1 MAEKGKW
8 LRFNENARHD
18 LKIGVDV
25 LADAVKITLG
35 PRGRNVVLDKPHIG
49 GTFTKDGVTVAQD
62 IDLPHPFHNLGAQL
76 VKQVAIK
83 TNDLAG
89 DGTTTATVLAQA
101 IYHQGMK
108 NVAAGANP
116 MAIRKGMNQAL
127 VIIKKELK
135 KISVDVEDQAIIEQV
150 AIIAANSDEE
160 IGKLIADTIT
170 KVGTDGVITVEEGK
184 SVEFETEVVEGM
196 QIENGWMSP
205 HFATDK
211 DRLECIIDN
220 PHILITDLKLDN
232 VQEMVPLLEKLI
244 KVTKNL
250 VILCDEM
257 QDEILSTMVLNKMKG
272 NLNPLV
278 VRAPSFG
285 ERRKNMCED
294 IASLTGGMFINPEL
308 GYSLDGVEVAAL
320 GRASKVISNTKTT
333 TIIGGKGTDNKVY
346 ERIQELRKQL
356 ELDDSPF
363 EGDIIKQRIA
373 KLSGGVGIIRVGGTT
388 EVEVKEKKFRVDDAL
403 NATRAAI
410 DEGIVPGGGIAYI
423 QVREKLLP
431 LIKKL
436 TGTDEGTGVRMV
448 YAAMQE
454 PLNQIVVNA
463 GEEGAV
469 VIDQIMNHKTKDNF
483 GYNAATGEYGDMF
496 ALGIVDPVKVT
507 RIALENAISVVAM
520 MLTTES
526 IITDI
531 PEKGKWDPALE
542 QASEAY
548 GNPGVDFGTGLPI
561 REY

>member
-18 LKIGVDV
+18 LRIGVDV
-25 LADAVKITLG
+25 LADAVKVPLG

-49 GTFTKDGVTVAQD
+49 GTFTKDGVTVAQE

-101 IYHQGMK
+101 LFHQGMR
-108 NVAAGANP
+108 NIAAGANP
-116 MAIRKGMNQAL
+116 MEIRKAL
-127 VIIKKELK
+127 QVVNKELDK
-135 KISVDVEDQAIIEQV
+135 NSVKVTEQSIIEQV

-160 IGKLIADTIT
+160 IGTLLADTIT
-170 KVGTDGVITVEEGK
+170 KVGSDGVITVEEGK
-184 SVEFETEVVEGM
+184 SIEFETEVVEGM
-196 QIENGWMSP
+196 QVENGWMSP

-211 DRLECIIDN
+211 DRLECVIED

-232 VQEMVPLLEKLI
+232 VQAMVPLLEKLV

-250 VILCDEM
+250 VIFCDEM
-257 QDEILSTMVLNKMKG
+257 QDEILSTLVLNKMKG
-272 NLNPLV
+272 NLKPLV

-294 IASLTGGMFINPEL
+294 MAALTGGMFVNPEI
-308 GYSLDGVEVAAL
+308 GYTLEGIEVAAL
-320 GRASKVISNTKTT
+320 GRASKVISNSQTT
-333 TIIGGKGTDNKVY
+333 TIIGGKGTDDQVY
-346 ERIQELRKQL
+346 QRIQELRKQL

-363 EGDIIKQRIA
+363 EGDIIKQRLA
-373 KLSGGVGIIRVGGTT
+373 KLSGGVGVIKVGGAT

-423 QVREKLLP
+423 RAREKLLP
-431 LIKKL
+431 LVKKL
-436 TGTDEGTGVRMV
+436 TGTDQGTGVRMV
-448 YAAMQE
+448 YAALQE
-454 PLNQIVVNA
+454 PLNQIVTNA

-469 VIDQIMNHKTKDNF
+469 VINEVVNNKGGNI
-483 GYNAATGEYGDMF
+483 GYNAANGEYGDMF
-496 ALGIVDPVKVT
+496 DLGIVDPVKVT
-507 RIALENAISVVAM
+507 RVALENAISVVSM

-542 QASEAY
+542 SASETY
-548 GNPGVDFGTGLPI
+548 GNPGVDFATGLPI
-561 REY
+561 PE

>member
-1 MAEKGKW
+1 MAETGKW
-8 LRFNENARHD
+8 IRFSEKARHD
-18 LKIGVDV
+18 LRIGVDV
-25 LADAVKITLG
+25 LANAVKVTLG
-35 PRGRNVVLDKPHIG
+35 PKGRNVVLDKPAIG
-49 GTFTKDGVTVAQD
+49 PVFTKDGVTVAQD
-62 IDLPHPFHNLGAQL
+62 IQLPHPFHNLGAQL

-83 TNDLAG
+83 TNELAG

-101 IYHQGMK
+101 LFHHGMK

-116 MAIRKGMNQAL
+116 MAIRRGMDQAL
-127 VIIKKELK
+127 TVVSKSLK
-135 KISVDVEDQAIIEQV
+135 KAAVPVADQSIVQQV
-150 AIIAANSDEE
+150 AVIAANSDEE
-160 IGKLIADTIT
+160 IGTLIADTLT

-184 SVEFETEVVEGM
+184 SVEMESEVVEGM

-250 VILCDEM
+250 VIFCDEM

-294 IASLTGGMFINPEL
+294 IASVTGGMFINPEL
-308 GYSLDGVEVAAL
+308 GFTLEGIEVAAL
-320 GRASKVISNTKTT
+320 GRAKKVISNGKAT
-333 TIIGGKGTDNKVY
+333 TIIGGKGTENQVY
-346 ERIQELRKQL
+346 NRIQELRKQL
-356 ELDDSPF
+356 DVDDSPF
-363 EGDIIKQRIA
+363 EEDIIKQRIA
-373 KLSGGVGIIRVGGTT
+373 KLSGGVGIIRVGGVT
-388 EVEVKEKKFRVDDAL
+388 EIEVKEKKFRVDDAL

-423 QVREKLLP
+423 RAREKLQP

-436 TGTDEGTGVRMV
+436 SGTDEGTGVRMV
-448 YAAMQE
+448 YAALQE
-454 PLNQIVVNA
+454 PLNQIVINA
-463 GEEGAV
+463 GEEGPV
-469 VIDQIMNHKTKDNF
+469 VIDQVLNKANNI
-483 GYNAATGEYGDMF
+483 GYNAANGEYGDMF
-496 ALGIVDPVKVT
+496 KLGIVDPVKVT
-507 RIALENAISVVAM
+507 RIALENAVSVVSL

-531 PEKGKWDPALE
+531 PIDGKWDPSLE
-542 QASEAY
+542 DSSDVY
-548 GNPGVDFGTGLPI
+548 GSQSIDFATGLPS
-561 REY
+561 RQ

>member
-8 LRFNENARHD
+8 LRFNEKARHD
-18 LKIGVDV
+18 LRIGVDV
-25 LADAVKITLG
+25 LADAVKVTLG

-101 IYHQGMK
+101 LFHQGMK

-116 MAIRKGMNQAL
+116 MEIRKGMNQAL
-127 VIIKKELK
+127 QVVNKELDK
-135 KISVDVEDQAIIEQV
+135 NSVKVTEQSIIEQV

-160 IGKLIADTIT
+160 IGVLLADTIT
-170 KVGTDGVITVEEGK
+170 KVGSDGVITVEEGK
-184 SVEFETEVVEGM
+184 SIEFETEVVEGM
-196 QIENGWMSP
+196 QVENGWMSP

-211 DRLECIIDN
+211 DRLECVIED

-232 VQEMVPLLEKLI
+232 VQAMVPLLEKLV

-250 VILCDEM
+250 VIFCDEM
-257 QDEILSTMVLNKMKG
+257 QDEILSTLVLNKMKG
-272 NLNPLV
+272 NLKPLV

-294 IASLTGGMFINPEL
+294 MAALTGGMFINPEI
-308 GYSLDGVEVAAL
+308 GYTLEGIEVAAL
-320 GRASKVISNTKTT
+320 GRASKVISNSQTT
-333 TIIGGKGTDNKVY
+333 TIIGGKGTDDQVY
-346 ERIQELRKQL
+346 QRIQELRKQL

-363 EGDIIKQRIA
+363 EGDIIKQRLA
-373 KLSGGVGIIRVGGTT
+373 KLSGGVGVIKVGGAT

-423 QVREKLLP
+423 RAREKLLP
-431 LIKKL
+431 LVKKL
-436 TGTDEGTGVRMV
+436 TGTDQGTGVRMV
-448 YAAMQE
+448 YAALQE
-454 PLNQIVVNA
+454 PLNQIVTNA

-469 VIDQIMNHKTKDNF
+469 VIDEVVNNKGGNI
-483 GYNAATGEYGDMF
+483 GYNAANGEYGDMF
-496 ALGIVDPVKVT
+496 DLGIVDPVKVT
-507 RIALENAISVVAM
+507 RVALENAISVVSM

-542 QASEAY
+542 SASETY
-548 GNPGVDFGTGLPI
+548 GNPGIDFATGLPI
-561 REY
+561 PE

>member
-8 LRFNENARHD
+8 LRFNEKSRHD
-18 LKIGVDV
+18 LRIGVDV
-25 LADAVKITLG
+25 LADAVKVTLG

-101 IYHQGMK
+101 LFHQGMR
-108 NVAAGANP
+108 NIAAGANP
-116 MAIRKGMNQAL
+116 MEIRKGMNQAL
-127 VIIKKELK
+127 QVVNKELDK
-135 KISVDVEDQAIIEQV
+135 NSVKVTEQSIIEQV

-160 IGKLIADTIT
+160 IGTLLADTIT
-170 KVGTDGVITVEEGK
+170 KVGSDGVITVEEGK
-184 SVEFETEVVEGM
+184 SIEFETEVVEGM
-196 QIENGWMSP
+196 QVENGWMSP

-211 DRLECIIDN
+211 DRLECVIED

-232 VQEMVPLLEKLI
+232 VQAMVPLLEKLV

-250 VILCDEM
+250 VIFCDEM
-257 QDEILSTMVLNKMKG
+257 QDEILSTLVLNKMKG
-272 NLNPLV
+272 NLKPLV

-294 IASLTGGMFINPEL
+294 MAALTGGMFINPEI
-308 GYSLDGVEVAAL
+308 GYTLEGIEVAAL
-320 GRASKVISNTKTT
+320 GRASKVISNSQTT
-333 TIIGGKGTDNKVY
+333 TIIGGKGTDDQVY
-346 ERIQELRKQL
+346 QRIQELRKQL

-363 EGDIIKQRIA
+363 EGDIIKQRLA
-373 KLSGGVGIIRVGGTT
+373 KLSGGVGVIKVGGAT

-423 QVREKLLP
+423 RAREKLLP
-431 LIKKL
+431 LVKKL
-436 TGTDEGTGVRMV
+436 TGTDQGTGVRMV
-448 YAAMQE
+448 YAALQE
-454 PLNQIVVNA
+454 PLNQIVTNA

-469 VIDQIMNHKTKDNF
+469 VINEVVNNKGGNI
-483 GYNAATGEYGDMF
+483 GYNAANGEYGDMF
-496 ALGIVDPVKVT
+496 DLGIVDPVKVT
-507 RIALENAISVVAM
+507 RVALENAISVVSM

-542 QASEAY
+542 SASETY
-548 GNPGVDFGTGLPI
+548 GNPGIDFATGLPI
-561 REY
+561 PE

>member
-8 LRFNENARHD
+8 LRFNEKARHD
-18 LKIGVDV
+18 LRIGVDV
-25 LADAVKITLG
+25 LADAVKVTLG

-101 IYHQGMK
+101 LFHQGMK

-116 MAIRKGMNQAL
+116 MEIRKGMNQAL
-127 VIIKKELK
+127 QVINKELDK
-135 KISVDVEDQAIIEQV
+135 NSVKVTEQSIIEQV

-160 IGKLIADTIT
+160 IGTLLADTIT
-170 KVGTDGVITVEEGK
+170 KVGSDGVITVEEGK
-184 SVEFETEVVEGM
+184 SIEFETEVVEGM
-196 QIENGWMSP
+196 QVENGWMSP

-211 DRLECIIDN
+211 DRLECVIED

-232 VQEMVPLLEKLI
+232 VQAMVPLLEKLV

-250 VILCDEM
+250 VIFCDEM
-257 QDEILSTMVLNKMKG
+257 QDEILSTLVLNKMKG
-272 NLNPLV
+272 NLKPLV

-294 IASLTGGMFINPEL
+294 MAALTGGMFINPEI
-308 GYSLDGVEVAAL
+308 GYTLEGIEVAAL
-320 GRASKVISNTKTT
+320 GRASKVISNSQTT
-333 TIIGGKGTDNKVY
+333 TIIGGKGTDDQVY
-346 ERIQELRKQL
+346 QRIQELRKQL

-363 EGDIIKQRIA
+363 EGDIIKQRLA
-373 KLSGGVGIIRVGGTT
+373 KLSGGVGVIKVGGAT

-423 QVREKLLP
+423 RAREKLLP
-431 LIKKL
+431 LVKKL
-436 TGTDEGTGVRMV
+436 TGTDQGTGVRMV
-448 YAAMQE
+448 YAALQE
-454 PLNQIVVNA
+454 PLNQIVTNA

-469 VIDQIMNHKTKDNF
+469 VIDEVVNNKGGNI
-483 GYNAATGEYGDMF
+483 GYNAANGEYGDMF
-496 ALGIVDPVKVT
+496 DLGIVDPVKVT
-507 RIALENAISVVAM
+507 RVALENAISVVSM

-542 QASEAY
+542 SASETY
-548 GNPGVDFGTGLPI
+548 GNPGIDFATGLPI
-561 REY
+561 PE

>member
-8 LRFNENARHD
+8 LRFNEKARHD
-18 LKIGVDV
+18 LRIGVDV
-25 LADAVKITLG
+25 LADAVKVTLG

-101 IYHQGMK
+101 LFHQGMK

-116 MAIRKGMNQAL
+116 MEIRKGMNQAL
-127 VIIKKELK
+127 QVINKELDK
-135 KISVDVEDQAIIEQV
+135 NSVKVTEQSIIEQV

-160 IGKLIADTIT
+160 IGVLLADTIT
-170 KVGTDGVITVEEGK
+170 KVGSDGVITVEEGK
-184 SVEFETEVVEGM
+184 SIEFETEVVEGM
-196 QIENGWMSP
+196 QVENGWMSP

-211 DRLECIIDN
+211 DRLECVIED

-232 VQEMVPLLEKLI
+232 VQAMVPLLEKLV

-250 VILCDEM
+250 VIFCDEM
-257 QDEILSTMVLNKMKG
+257 QDEILSTLVLNKMKG
-272 NLNPLV
+272 NLKPLV

-294 IASLTGGMFINPEL
+294 MAALTGGMFINPEI
-308 GYSLDGVEVAAL
+308 GYTLEGIEVAAL
-320 GRASKVISNTKTT
+320 GRASKVISNSQTT
-333 TIIGGKGTDNKVY
+333 TIIGGKGTDDQVY
-346 ERIQELRKQL
+346 QRIQELRKQL

-363 EGDIIKQRIA
+363 EGDIIKQRLA
-373 KLSGGVGIIRVGGTT
+373 KLSGGVGVIKVGGAT

-423 QVREKLLP
+423 RAREKLLP
-431 LIKKL
+431 LVKKL
-436 TGTDEGTGVRMV
+436 TGTDQGTGVRMV
-448 YAAMQE
+448 YAALQE
-454 PLNQIVVNA
+454 PLNQIVTNA

-469 VIDQIMNHKTKDNF
+469 VINEVVNNKDGNI
-483 GYNAATGEYGDMF
+483 GYNAANGEYGDMF
-496 ALGIVDPVKVT
+496 DLGIVDPVKVT
-507 RIALENAISVVAM
+507 RVALENAISVVSM

-542 QASEAY
+542 SASETY
-548 GNPGVDFGTGLPI
+548 GNPGIDFATGLPI
-561 REY
+561 PE

>member
-8 LRFNENARHD
+8 LRFNEKARHD
-18 LKIGVDV
+18 LRIGVDV
-25 LADAVKITLG
+25 LADAVKVTLG

-101 IYHQGMK
+101 LFHQGMR
-108 NVAAGANP
+108 NIAAGANP
-116 MAIRKGMNQAL
+116 MEIRKGMNQAL
-127 VIIKKELK
+127 QVVNKELDK
-135 KISVDVEDQAIIEQV
+135 NSVKVTEQSIIEQV

-160 IGKLIADTIT
+160 IGTLLADTIT
-170 KVGTDGVITVEEGK
+170 KVGSDGVITVEEGK
-184 SVEFETEVVEGM
+184 SIEFETEVVEGM
-196 QIENGWMSP
+196 QVENGWMSP

-211 DRLECIIDN
+211 DRLECVIED

-232 VQEMVPLLEKLI
+232 VQAMVPLLEKLV

-250 VILCDEM
+250 VIFCDEM
-257 QDEILSTMVLNKMKG
+257 QDEILSTLVLNKMKG
-272 NLNPLV
+272 NLKPLV

-294 IASLTGGMFINPEL
+294 MAALTGGMFINPEI
-308 GYSLDGVEVAAL
+308 GYTLEGIEVAAL
-320 GRASKVISNTKTT
+320 GRASKVISNSQTT
-333 TIIGGKGTDNKVY
+333 TIIGGKGTDDQVY
-346 ERIQELRKQL
+346 QRIQELRKQL

-363 EGDIIKQRIA
+363 EGDIIKQRLA
-373 KLSGGVGIIRVGGTT
+373 KLSGGVGVIKVGGAT

-423 QVREKLLP
+423 RAREKLLP
-431 LIKKL
+431 LVKKL
-436 TGTDEGTGVRMV
+436 TGTDQGTGVRMV
-448 YAAMQE
+448 YAALQE
-454 PLNQIVVNA
+454 PLNQIVTNA

-469 VIDQIMNHKTKDNF
+469 VINEVVNNKGGNI
-483 GYNAATGEYGDMF
+483 GYNAANGEYGDMF
-496 ALGIVDPVKVT
+496 DLGIVDPVKVT
-507 RIALENAISVVAM
+507 RVALENAISVVSM

-542 QASEAY
+542 SASETY
-548 GNPGVDFGTGLPI
+548 GNPGIDFATGLPI
-561 REY
+561 PE

>member
-8 LRFNENARHD
+8 LRFNEKARHD
-18 LKIGVDV
+18 LRIGVDV
-25 LADAVKITLG
+25 LADAVKVTLG

-101 IYHQGMK
+101 LFHQGMR
-108 NVAAGANP
+108 NIAAGANP
-116 MAIRKGMNQAL
+116 MEIRKGMNQAL
-127 VIIKKELK
+127 AVVNKELDK
-135 KISVDVEDQAIIEQV
+135 NSVKVTEQSMIEQV

-160 IGKLIADTIT
+160 IGTLLADTIT
-170 KVGTDGVITVEEGK
+170 KVGSDGVITVEEGK
-184 SVEFETEVVEGM
+184 SIEFETEVVEGM
-196 QIENGWMSP
+196 QVENGWMSP

-211 DRLECIIDN
+211 DRLECVIEE

-232 VQEMVPLLEKLI
+232 VQAMVPLLEKLV

-250 VILCDEM
+250 VIFCDEM
-257 QDEILSTMVLNKMKG
+257 QDEILSTLVLNKMKG
-272 NLNPLV
+272 NLKPLV

-294 IASLTGGMFINPEL
+294 MAALTGGMFINPEI
-308 GYSLDGVEVAAL
+308 GYTLEGIEVAAL
-320 GRASKVISNTKTT
+320 GRASKVISNSQTT
-333 TIIGGKGTDNKVY
+333 TIIGGKGTDDQVY
-346 ERIQELRKQL
+346 QRIQELRKQL

-363 EGDIIKQRIA
+363 EGDIIKQRLA
-373 KLSGGVGIIRVGGTT
+373 KLSGGVGVIKVGGST

-423 QVREKLLP
+423 RAREKLIP
-431 LIKKL
+431 LVKKL
-436 TGTDEGTGVRMV
+436 TGTDQGTGVRMV
-448 YAAMQE
+448 YAALQE
-454 PLNQIVVNA
+454 PLNQIVINA

-469 VIDQIMNHKTKDNF
+469 VINEVINKKDSNI
-483 GYNAATGEYGDMF
+483 GYNAANGEYGDMF
-496 ALGIVDPVKVT
+496 ELGIVDPVKVS
-507 RIALENAISVVAM
+507 RVALENAISVVSM

-531 PEKGKWDPALE
+531 PEKGRWDPALE
-542 QASEAY
+542 EASELY
-548 GNPGVDFGTGLPI
+548 GNPGVDFATGLPI
-561 REY
+561 PE

>member
-8 LRFNENARHD
+8 LRFNEKARHD
-18 LKIGVDV
+18 LRIGVDV
-25 LADAVKITLG
+25 LADAVKVTLG

-101 IYHQGMK
+101 LFHQGMR
-108 NVAAGANP
+108 NIAAGANP
-116 MAIRKGMNQAL
+116 MEIRKGMNQAL
-127 VIIKKELK
+127 QVVNKELDK
-135 KISVDVEDQAIIEQV
+135 NSVKVTEQSIIEQV

-160 IGKLIADTIT
+160 IGTLLADTIT
-170 KVGTDGVITVEEGK
+170 KVGSDGVITVEEGK
-184 SVEFETEVVEGM
+184 SIEFETEVVEGM
-196 QIENGWMSP
+196 QVENGWMSP

-211 DRLECIIDN
+211 DRLECVIED

-232 VQEMVPLLEKLI
+232 VQAMVPLLEKLV

-250 VILCDEM
+250 VIFCDEM
-257 QDEILSTMVLNKMKG
+257 QDEILSTLVLNKMKG
-272 NLNPLV
+272 NLKPLV

-294 IASLTGGMFINPEL
+294 MAALTGGMFINPEI
-308 GYSLDGVEVAAL
+308 GYTLEGIEVAAL
-320 GRASKVISNTKTT
+320 GRASKVISNSQTT
-333 TIIGGKGTDNKVY
+333 TIIGGKGTDDQVY
-346 ERIQELRKQL
+346 QRIQELRKQL

-363 EGDIIKQRIA
+363 EGDIIKQRLA
-373 KLSGGVGIIRVGGTT
+373 KLSGGVGVIKVGGAT

-423 QVREKLLP
+423 RAREKLLP
-431 LIKKL
+431 LVKKL
-436 TGTDEGTGVRMV
+436 TGTDQGTGVRMV
-448 YAAMQE
+448 YAALQE
-454 PLNQIVVNA
+454 PLNQIVTNA

-469 VIDQIMNHKTKDNF
+469 VINEVVNNKGGNI
-483 GYNAATGEYGDMF
+483 GYNAANGEYGDMF
-496 ALGIVDPVKVT
+496 DLGIVDPVKVT
-507 RIALENAISVVAM
+507 RVALENAISVVSM

-531 PEKGKWDPALE
+531 PEKGRWDPALE
-542 QASEAY
+542 SASETY
-548 GNPGVDFGTGLPI
+548 GNPGIDFATGLPI
-561 REY
+561 PE

>member
-18 LKIGVDV
+18 LRIGVDV
-25 LADAVKITLG
+25 LADAVKVTLG

-49 GTFTKDGVTVAQD
+49 GTFTKDGVTVAQE

-101 IYHQGMK
+101 LFHQGMR
-108 NVAAGANP
+108 NIAAGANP
-116 MAIRKGMNQAL
+116 MEIRKGMNQAL
-127 VIIKKELK
+127 QVVNKELDK
-135 KISVDVEDQAIIEQV
+135 NSVKVTEQSIIEQV

-160 IGKLIADTIT
+160 IGTLLADTIT
-170 KVGTDGVITVEEGK
+170 KVGSDGVITVEEGK
-184 SVEFETEVVEGM
+184 SIEFETEVVEGM
-196 QIENGWMSP
+196 QVENGWMSP

-211 DRLECIIDN
+211 DRLECVIED

-232 VQEMVPLLEKLI
+232 VQAMVPLLEKLV

-250 VILCDEM
+250 VIFCDEM
-257 QDEILSTMVLNKMKG
+257 QDEILSTLVLNKMKG
-272 NLNPLV
+272 NLKPLV

-294 IASLTGGMFINPEL
+294 MAALTGGMFVNPEI
-308 GYSLDGVEVAAL
+308 GYTLEGIEVAAL
-320 GRASKVISNTKTT
+320 GRASKVISNSQTT
-333 TIIGGKGTDNKVY
+333 TIIGGKGTDDQVY
-346 ERIQELRKQL
+346 QRIQELRKQL

-363 EGDIIKQRIA
+363 EGDIIKQRLA
-373 KLSGGVGIIRVGGTT
+373 KLSGGVGVIKVGGAT

-423 QVREKLLP
+423 RAREKLLP
-431 LIKKL
+431 LVKKL
-436 TGTDEGTGVRMV
+436 TGTDQGTGVRMV
-448 YAAMQE
+448 YAALQE
-454 PLNQIVVNA
+454 PLNQIVTNA

-469 VIDQIMNHKTKDNF
+469 VINEVVNNKGGNI
-483 GYNAATGEYGDMF
+483 GYNAANGEYGDMF
-496 ALGIVDPVKVT
+496 DLGIVDPVKVT
-507 RIALENAISVVAM
+507 RVALENAISVVSM

-542 QASEAY
+542 SASETY
-548 GNPGVDFGTGLPI
+548 GNPGVDFATGLPI
-561 REY
+561 PE

>member
-8 LRFNENARHD
+8 LRFNEKARHD
-18 LKIGVDV
+18 LRIGVDV
-25 LADAVKITLG
+25 LADAVKVTLG

-101 IYHQGMK
+101 LFHQGMR
-108 NVAAGANP
+108 NIAAGANP
-116 MAIRKGMNQAL
+116 MEIRKGMNQAL
-127 VIIKKELK
+127 QVVNKELDK
-135 KISVDVEDQAIIEQV
+135 NSVKVTEQSIIEQV

-160 IGKLIADTIT
+160 IGTLLADTIT
-170 KVGTDGVITVEEGK
+170 KVGSDGVITVEEGK
-184 SVEFETEVVEGM
+184 SIEFETEVVEGM
-196 QIENGWMSP
+196 QVENGWMSP

-211 DRLECIIDN
+211 DRLECVIED

-232 VQEMVPLLEKLI
+232 VQAMVPLLEKLV

-250 VILCDEM
+250 VIFCDEM
-257 QDEILSTMVLNKMKG
+257 QDEILSTLVLNKMKG
-272 NLNPLV
+272 NLKPLV

-294 IASLTGGMFINPEL
+294 MAALTGGMFINPEI
-308 GYSLDGVEVAAL
+308 GYTLEGIEVAAL
-320 GRASKVISNTKTT
+320 GRASKVISNSQTT
-333 TIIGGKGTDNKVY
+333 TIIGGKGTDDQVY
-346 ERIQELRKQL
+346 QRIQELRKQL

-363 EGDIIKQRIA
+363 EGDIIKQRLA
-373 KLSGGVGIIRVGGTT
+373 KLSGGVGVIKVGGAT

-423 QVREKLLP
+423 RAREKLLP
-431 LIKKL
+431 LVKKL
-436 TGTDEGTGVRMV
+436 TGTDQGTGVRMV
-448 YAAMQE
+448 YAALQE
-454 PLNQIVVNA
+454 PLNQIVTNA

-469 VIDQIMNHKTKDNF
+469 VINEVVNNKAGNI
-483 GYNAATGEYGDMF
+483 GYNAANGEYGDMF
-496 ALGIVDPVKVT
+496 DLGIVDPVKVT
-507 RIALENAISVVAM
+507 RVALENAISVVSM

-542 QASEAY
+542 SASETY
-548 GNPGVDFGTGLPI
+548 GNPGIDFATGLPI
-561 REY
+561 PE

>member
-8 LRFNENARHD
+8 LRFNEKARHD
-18 LKIGVDV
+18 LRIGVDV
-25 LADAVKITLG
+25 LADAVKVTLG

-101 IYHQGMK
+101 LFHQGMR
-108 NVAAGANP
+108 NIAAGANP
-116 MAIRKGMNQAL
+116 MEIRKGMNQAL
-127 VIIKKELK
+127 AIVNKELDK
-135 KISVDVEDQAIIEQV
+135 NSVKVTEQSMIEQV

-160 IGKLIADTIT
+160 IGTLLADTIT
-170 KVGTDGVITVEEGK
+170 KVGSDGVITVEEGK
-184 SVEFETEVVEGM
+184 SIEFETEVVEGM
-196 QIENGWMSP
+196 QIENGWMSS

-211 DRLECIIDN
+211 DRLECVIED

-232 VQEMVPLLEKLI
+232 VQAMVPLLEKLV

-250 VILCDEM
+250 VIFCDEM

-272 NLNPLV
+272 NLKPLV

-294 IASLTGGMFINPEL
+294 MAALTGGMFINPEI
-308 GYSLDGVEVAAL
+308 GYTLEGIEVAAL
-320 GRASKVISNTKTT
+320 GRASKVISNSQTT
-333 TIIGGKGTDNKVY
+333 TIIGGKGTDDQVLQ
-346 ERIQELRKQL
+346 RIQELRKQL
-356 ELDDSPF
+356 ELDESPF
-363 EGDIIKQRIA
+363 EGDIIKQRLA
-373 KLSGGVGIIRVGGTT
+373 KLSGGVGVIKVGGAT

-423 QVREKLLP
+423 RAREKLLP
-431 LIKKL
+431 LVKKL
-436 TGTDEGTGVRMV
+436 TGTDQGTGVRMV
-448 YAAMQE
+448 YAALQE
-454 PLNQIVVNA
+454 PLNQIVTNA

-469 VIDQIMNHKTKDNF
+469 VINEVVNNKDGNI

-496 ALGIVDPVKVT
+496 KLGIVDPVKVS
-507 RIALENAISVVAM
+507 RVALENAISVVSM

-542 QASEAY
+542 DASETY
-548 GNPGVDFGTGLPI
+548 GNPGIDFATGLPI
-561 REY
+561 PE

>member
-8 LRFNENARHD
+8 LRFNEKARHD
-18 LKIGVDV
+18 LRIGVDV
-25 LADAVKITLG
+25 LADAVKVTLG

-101 IYHQGMK
+101 LFHQGMK
-108 NVAAGANP
+108 NIAAGANP
-116 MAIRKGMNQAL
+116 MEIRKGMNQAL
-127 VIIKKELK
+127 EVVNKELDK
-135 KISVDVEDQAIIEQV
+135 NSVKVTEQSMIEQV

-160 IGKLIADTIT
+160 IGTLLADTIT
-170 KVGTDGVITVEEGK
+170 KVGSDGVITVEEGK
-184 SVEFETEVVEGM
+184 SIEFETEVVEGM
-196 QIENGWMSP
+196 QIENGWMSA

-211 DRLECIIDN
+211 DRLECVIEE

-232 VQEMVPLLEKLI
+232 VQAMVPLLEKLV

-250 VILCDEM
+250 VIFCDEM
-257 QDEILSTMVLNKMKG
+257 QDEILSTLVLNKMKG
-272 NLNPLV
+272 NLKPLV

-294 IASLTGGMFINPEL
+294 MAALTGGMFINPEI
-308 GYSLDGVEVAAL
+308 GYTLEGIEVAAL
-320 GRASKVISNTKTT
+320 GRASKVIANSQTT
-333 TIIGGKGTDNKVY
+333 TIIGGKGTDDQVY
-346 ERIQELRKQL
+346 QRIQELRKQL
-356 ELDDSPF
+356 ELDESPF
-363 EGDIIKQRIA
+363 EGDIIKQRLA
-373 KLSGGVGIIRVGGTT
+373 KLSGGVGVIKVGGTT

-423 QVREKLLP
+423 RAREKLLP
-431 LIKKL
+431 LVKKL
-436 TGTDEGTGVRMV
+436 TGTDQGTGVRMV
-448 YAAMQE
+448 YAALQE
-454 PLNQIVVNA
+454 PLNQIVTNA

-469 VIDQIMNHKTKDNF
+469 VINEVVNNKNGNI
-483 GYNAATGEYGDMF
+483 GYNAANGEYGDMF
-496 ALGIVDPVKVT
+496 ELGIVDPVKVS
-507 RIALENAISVVAM
+507 RVALENAISVVSM

-542 QASEAY
+542 DASETY
-548 GNPGVDFGTGLPI
+548 GNPGIDFATGLPI
-561 REY
+561 PE

>member
-18 LKIGVDV
+18 LRIGVDV
-25 LADAVKITLG
+25 LADAVKVTLG

-49 GTFTKDGVTVAQD
+49 GTFTKDGVTVAQE

-101 IYHQGMK
+101 LFHQGMR
-108 NVAAGANP
+108 NIAAGANP
-116 MAIRKGMNQAL
+116 MEIRKGMNQAL
-127 VIIKKELK
+127 QVVNKELDK
-135 KISVDVEDQAIIEQV
+135 NSVKVTEQSIIEQV

-160 IGKLIADTIT
+160 IGTLLADTIT
-170 KVGTDGVITVEEGK
+170 KVGSDGVITVEEGK
-184 SVEFETEVVEGM
+184 SIEFETEVVEGM
-196 QIENGWMSP
+196 QVENGWMSP

-211 DRLECIIDN
+211 DRLECVIED

-232 VQEMVPLLEKLI
+232 VQAMVPLLEKLV

-250 VILCDEM
+250 VIFCDEM
-257 QDEILSTMVLNKMKG
+257 QDEILSTLVLNKMKG
-272 NLNPLV
+272 NLKPLV

-294 IASLTGGMFINPEL
+294 MAALTGGMFVNPEI
-308 GYSLDGVEVAAL
+308 GYTLEGIEVAAL
-320 GRASKVISNTKTT
+320 GRASKVISNSQTT
-333 TIIGGKGTDNKVY
+333 TIIGGKGTDDQVY
-346 ERIQELRKQL
+346 QRIQELRKQL

-363 EGDIIKQRIA
+363 EGDIIKQRLA
-373 KLSGGVGIIRVGGTT
+373 KLSGGVGVIKVGGAT

-423 QVREKLLP
+423 RAREKLLP
-431 LIKKL
+431 LVKKL
-436 TGTDEGTGVRMV
+436 TGTDQGTGVRMV
-448 YAAMQE
+448 YAALQE
-454 PLNQIVVNA
+454 PLNQIVTNA

-469 VIDQIMNHKTKDNF
+469 VINEVVNNKAGNI
-483 GYNAATGEYGDMF
+483 GYNAANGEYGDMF
-496 ALGIVDPVKVT
+496 DLGIVDPVKVT
-507 RIALENAISVVAM
+507 RVALENAISVVSM

-542 QASEAY
+542 SASETY
-548 GNPGVDFGTGLPI
+548 GNPGVDFATGLPI
-561 REY
+561 PE

>member
-1 MAEKGKW
+1 MAETGKW
-8 LRFNENARHD
+8 LRFSEKARHD
-18 LKIGVDV
+18 LRIGVDV
-25 LADAVKITLG
+25 LANAVKVTLG
-35 PRGRNVVLDKPHIG
+35 PKGRNVVLDKPAIG
-49 GTFTKDGVTVAQD
+49 PVFTKDGVTVAQD
-62 IDLPHPFHNLGAQL
+62 IQLPHPFHNLGAQL

-83 TNDLAG
+83 TNELAG

-101 IYHQGMK
+101 LFHHGMK

-116 MAIRKGMNQAL
+116 MAIRRGMDQAL
-127 VIIKKELK
+127 TVVSKSLK
-135 KISVDVEDQAIIEQV
+135 KAAVPVADQSIVQQV
-150 AIIAANSDEE
+150 AVIAANSDEE
-160 IGKLIADTIT
+160 IGTLIADTLT

-184 SVEFETEVVEGM
+184 SVEMESEVVEGM
-196 QIENGWMSP
+196 QIDNGWMSP

-250 VILCDEM
+250 VIFCDEM

-294 IASLTGGMFINPEL
+294 IASVTGGMFINPEL
-308 GYSLDGVEVAAL
+308 GFTLEGIEVAAL
-320 GRASKVISNTKTT
+320 GRAKKVISNGKAT
-333 TIIGGKGTDNKVY
+333 TIIGGKGTENQVY
-346 ERIQELRKQL
+346 NRIQELRKQL
-356 ELDDSPF
+356 DVDDSPF
-363 EGDIIKQRIA
+363 EEDIIKQRIA
-373 KLSGGVGIIRVGGTT
+373 KLSGGVGIIRVGGVT
-388 EVEVKEKKFRVDDAL
+388 EIEVKEKKFRVDDAL

-423 QVREKLLP
+423 RAREKLQP

-436 TGTDEGTGVRMV
+436 SGTDEGTGVRMV
-448 YAAMQE
+448 YAALQE
-454 PLNQIVVNA
+454 PLNQIVINA
-463 GEEGAV
+463 GEEGPV
-469 VIDQIMNHKTKDNF
+469 VIDRVLNKANNI
-483 GYNAATGEYGDMF
+483 GYNAANGEYGDMF
-496 ALGIVDPVKVT
+496 KLGIVDPVKVT
-507 RIALENAISVVAM
+507 RIALENAVSVVSM

-531 PEKGKWDPALE
+531 PVNGKWDPSLE
-542 QASEAY
+542 DSSDIY
-548 GNPGVDFGTGLPI
+548 GSQSIDFATGLPN
-561 REY
+561 RQ